1 MSDDTFSQ
9 RFSVR
14 WADLDANAHMKNTAY
29 MEYAIQVRFAYFN
42 HHGFSAQ
49 EFAKRGFGP
58 VIFREEISYFKEV
71 HMLEEID
78 VTMLLGAINSDASRF
93 ILVNEI
99 FKADGQKAA
108 STRTEGA
115 WLDLKTRKLTAPPTE
130 LAEILLNLKRTD
142 DFQPIEKK

>member
-1 MSDDTFSQ
+1 MTTDAFSQ

-49 EFAKRGFGP
+49 EFAKRQFGP
-58 VIFREEISYFKEV
+58 VIFREEIAYFKEV

-78 VTMLLGAINSDASRF
+78 VTMLLGAINADASRF
-93 ILVNEI
+93 ALVNQI

-108 STRTEGA
+108 SVRTEGA
-115 WLDLKTRKLTAPPTE
+115 WFDRKTRKLIAPPQE
-130 LAEILLNLKRTD
+130 LAAILLNLKRTD
-142 DFQPIEKK
+142 DFQAIEK